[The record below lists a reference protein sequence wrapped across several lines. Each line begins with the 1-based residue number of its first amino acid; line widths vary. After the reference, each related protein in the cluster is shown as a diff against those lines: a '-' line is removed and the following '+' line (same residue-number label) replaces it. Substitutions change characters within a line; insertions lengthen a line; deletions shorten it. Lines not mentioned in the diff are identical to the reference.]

1 MYEIIDPPKKKGEIP
16 LFIQVVIG
24 GAERLSVRRES
35 IVQPALFE
43 MGDDVIGQIDSDV
56 STYDII

>member
-24 GAERLSVRRES
+24 AELLSVRR
-35 IVQPALFE
+35 Q
-43 MGDDVIGQIDSDV
+43 
-56 STYDII
+56 